1 MPTPSIIALD
11 GPAASG
17 KSTLG
22 QLLATHFGY
31 VYFDTGIL
39 YRAVTYLALNQGLEL
54 ADGKR
59 LADLAARTVFTVEPP
74 LEADGR
80 QYTVRADGEDI
91 TWPLRSATVERHVSQ
106 VSCHPEVR
114 AALLK
119 QQRDIGRAGQVVMA
133 GRDIGVVVLPEADL
147 KIYLDASVEERAK
160 RRAAELQRRGK
171 AVTYEDVLSDLARR
185 DARDAGNTL
194 QAEDA
199 HALSTDG
206 RTPDQLL
213 AAILAMI
220 NQA

>member
-39 YRAVTYLALNQGLEL
+39 YRAVTYLALNLGLDLTDGRALAEL
-54 ADGKR
+54 AS
-59 LADLAARTVFTVEPP
+59 RTVFTVEPP
-74 LEADGR
+74 LVADGR

-91 TWPLRSATVERHVSQ
+91 TWPLRAATVERHVSQ
-106 VSCHPEVR
+106 VSCHPAVR

-119 QQRDIGRAGQVVMA
+119 QQRDIGKAGQVVMA

-160 RRAAELQRRGK
+160 RRAGELQRRGK
-171 AVTYEDVLSDLARR
+171 PAAYEDVLRDLVRR
-185 DARDAGNTL
+185 DARDAENTL
-194 QAEDA
+194 RAADA

-206 RTPDQLL
+206 QTPEQLL
-213 AAILAMI
+213 AEILAMI
-220 NQA
+220 DQS